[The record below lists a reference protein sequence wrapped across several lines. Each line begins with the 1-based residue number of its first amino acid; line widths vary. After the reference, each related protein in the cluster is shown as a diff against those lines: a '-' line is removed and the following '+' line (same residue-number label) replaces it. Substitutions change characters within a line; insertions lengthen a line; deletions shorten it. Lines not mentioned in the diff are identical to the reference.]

1 MCPTKRARKR
11 GKKPQWRWTRGLEA
25 RPEPLVTPRLHQTA
39 ALRRGGEAGEDGRG
53 AAEGAVAG
61 RSRGGEGEADGR
73 GEGEEEGS
81 APQSLDLLDHI
92 VVVRHML
99 TPAPATP
106 KLLHDI
112 VGARGNPLRARGP
125 SGDPWSNA
133 NSVDYF

>member
-1 MCPTKRARKR
+1 MCLTTTMWSSRSSDCGAVARR
-11 GKKPQWRWTRGLEA
+11 ERTGEALPREPSREGLEA
-25 RPEPLVTPRLHQTA
+25 RPEPLVTPRLQQTA

-53 AAEGAVAG
+53 EGEADG
-61 RSRGGEGEADGR
+61 RGEGEADGR

-81 APQSLDLLDHI
+81 APQSLDLLDQI

-125 SGDPWSNA
+125 
-133 NSVDYF
+133 

>member
-1 MCPTKRARKR
+1 MVQRLLEQYADKFGLSVSTT
-11 GKKPQWRWTRGLEA
+11 TR
-25 RPEPLVTPRLHQTA
+25 EPR
-39 ALRRGGEAGEDGRG
+39 
-53 AAEGAVAG
+53 
-61 RSRGGEGEADGR
+61 
-73 GEGEEEGS
+73 EGEEEGS
-81 APQSLDLLDHI
+81 APQSLDLLDQI

-125 SGDPWSNA
+125 SGDPWSNT